1 MAGRVRLPMEAA
13 MLRLLPMNEARPPC
27 QSGGETVASLMGGVP
42 SLAIGAVSLVL
53 LASYLTQQPIGPPE
67 LYRVEEFPVYI
78 SPETGKP
85 MGNLTVKLV
94 FPSARLLG
102 MLVAGV
108 WCGVLGI
115 IFGRRR
121 GRHYR
126 VTTSLA
132 GTLTCAGA
140 FLLAWIAAAWGA
152 SLW

>member
-1 MAGRVRLPMEAA
+1 MEPA
-13 MLRLLPMNEARPPC
+13 MPRLLPMNEVRRDDPPR
-27 QSGGETVASLMGGVP
+27 GETLVSLMGGVP
-42 SLAIGAVSLVL
+42 SLAIGLVSLVL
-53 LASYLTQQPIGPPE
+53 LASYLIQQPIGPPD
-67 LYRVEEFPVYI
+67 LYRVEKYPDYR
-78 SPETGKP
+78 SPETGQP
-85 MGNLTVKLV
+85 IGNVMISLF